1 MEQQISAGDGQ
12 HMTVMQ
18 AVPAG
23 TPQQVQVGLG
33 LGYIKLLFYDTP
45 H

>member
-33 LGYIKLLFYDTP
+33 YIKLLFYDTP
-45 H
+45 L